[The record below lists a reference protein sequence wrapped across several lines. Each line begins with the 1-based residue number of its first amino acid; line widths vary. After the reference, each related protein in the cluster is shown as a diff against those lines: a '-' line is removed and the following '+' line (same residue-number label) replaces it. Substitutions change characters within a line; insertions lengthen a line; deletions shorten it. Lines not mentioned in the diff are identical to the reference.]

1 MAKKIFTLLSAS
13 DAEEM
18 LGEKYFYRQRIYR
31 LAERGRIN
39 EFTLNGKTCFL
50 GNLIVKEFLK
60 DLELRIQQNHPNLD
74 FDEIHCFYD
83 EMNGK
88 RMVVDGLFGKGV
100 SVDTDKETEED
111 LLKKVSAVV
120 EWFES
125 EQSNSKPVVSNAS
138 QSHEVNDEYITSTV
152 PEEIEWIRVDT
163 HLIEEVEVKSYI
175 LISLPSIAQYVGM
188 RSDHLS
194 KWIEGT
200 DFEKS
205 ILSIHHRQ
213 IHDPQIKVPWKKG
226 FVKGYIP
233 LLPFELL
240 PELLV
245 SFRQSGRSVDFPE
258 KAELLYSLA
267 SSVLRA
273 VGLAVSGNRDKAAE
287 ELAAVSRGLGI
298 DAANQVIAIFK
309 TYESRDYQV
318 QTNKEFNSKVKE
330 VEGDRFA
337 LITHKLTLGITNKK
351 ASEWQMLGKKQ
362 GLPSKIYRS
371 GREVMR
377 TLSPSDSI
385 GMTFGE
391 KDYIK
396 NEEVESAIETGKQGK
411 SFYERLKNVGLLE
424 EDTSES

>member
-163 HLIEEVEVKSYI
+163 HLIEEVEVK
-175 LISLPSIAQYVGM
+175 
-188 RSDHLS
+188 
-194 KWIEGT
+194 
-200 DFEKS
+200 
-205 ILSIHHRQ
+205 
-213 IHDPQIKVPWKKG
+213 
-226 FVKGYIP
+226 
-233 LLPFELL
+233 
-240 PELLV
+240 
-245 SFRQSGRSVDFPE
+245 
-258 KAELLYSLA
+258 
-267 SSVLRA
+267 
-273 VGLAVSGNRDKAAE
+273 
-287 ELAAVSRGLGI
+287 
-298 DAANQVIAIFK
+298 
-309 TYESRDYQV
+309 
-318 QTNKEFNSKVKE
+318 
-330 VEGDRFA
+330 
-337 LITHKLTLGITNKK
+337 
-351 ASEWQMLGKKQ
+351 
-362 GLPSKIYRS
+362 
-371 GREVMR
+371 
-377 TLSPSDSI
+377 
-385 GMTFGE
+385 
-391 KDYIK
+391 
-396 NEEVESAIETGKQGK
+396 
-411 SFYERLKNVGLLE
+411 
-424 EDTSES
+424 